1 MANTSMRP
9 IQGKCPNRLFHS
21 TEKCG
26 KNTTLRRNHLVAKK
40 AKAPVPTHEM
50 WSKGTDPD
58 ELIIPG
64 GNQATLSTALAEQ
77 FQSLSRKS
85 REALIAMCL
94 LANAVRTANKDQSGN
109 YNKSFH
115 EWYSK
120 HNMDKVFG
128 SKSNFSR
135 YADAGVVVAK
145 HKAVLGKELSQLPL
159 SVAALCEIHDMTD
172 EEIELCWND
181 TYKRATLLAPKEE
194 WTTKSKTKKEP
205 VINAH
210 ATAASIKSWKKAWR
224 SPPVEKADK
233 RNLPFITIFADYS
246 IYDIDKHGTLNGN
259 TTIEDLEKINSSIKT
274 ILAGKDSQVRF
285 ESKMDSIKD
294 SQQKRIEAARIASEK
309 RIQKAAAKLA
319 KLNKKK
325 AEL

>member
-1 MANTSMRP
+1 M
-9 IQGKCPNRLFHS
+9 
-21 TEKCG
+21 
-26 KNTTLRRNHLVAKK
+26 AKK
-40 AKAPVPTHEM
+40 AKTPVPTHEM

-64 GNQATLSTALAEQ
+64 GNQATLSTELAVE
-77 FQSLSRKS
+77 FQSFSRKI
-85 REALIAMCL
+85 RESFIKMCL

-145 HKAVLGKELSQLPL
+145 HTAVLGKELSQLPL

-181 TYKRATLLAPKEE
+181 TYKRATLLTPKEE
-194 WTTKSKTKKEP
+194 WTIKSKTKKEP

-233 RNLPFITIFADYS
+233 RNLPFITIYADYS
-246 IYDIDKHGTLNGN
+246 VYDLDEKGHPKGN
-259 TTIEDLEKINSSIKT
+259 TKIEDLEKINNNIQT
-274 ILAGKDSQVRF
+274 ILEGKDSQVRF
-285 ESKMDSIKD
+285 ESKMDFIKGE
-294 SQQKRIEAARIASEK
+294 QQKKSAI
-309 RIQKAAAKLA
+309 
-319 KLNKKK
+319 K
-325 AEL
+325 AEAYAKKNSGKK